1 MKSMKNNEVGK
12 TFRTTH
18 NKKLNKKLYS
28 RVYSIL
34 VRKKMVKNNLKMDLL
49 KHLLEDPTT
58 SVNKLAKKFNTYRRR
73 VWQKKKELEDDDV
86 IWGYT
91 AVIDESKIGQ
101 VLYIALFRIKPI
113 SKNFVDLII
122 ERLATGA
129 PSKDGVRVIDVLYIN
144 GYYDVIVRFSAPDHT
159 TARRYYETLRIVYSD
174 YFLGESLLCDVN
186 FSMVRMGKLN
196 PGLEKLYDFVPKIR
210 D

>member
-1 MKSMKNNEVGK
+1 
-12 TFRTTH
+12 
-18 NKKLNKKLYS
+18 
-28 RVYSIL
+28 
-34 VRKKMVKNNLKMDLL
+34 MVKNNLKRAVL
-49 KHLLEDPTT
+49 KCLLEDPTR
-58 SVNKLAKKFNTYRRR
+58 SVNKLAKKFDTYRRR
-73 VWQKKKELEDDDV
+73 VWRKKKELEDDHV

-113 SKNFVDLII
+113 LSKGFVDLVI

-129 PSKDGVRVIDVLYIN
+129 PSKDGVRAIDVLYIN

-159 TARRYYETLRIVYSD
+159 TARRYYETLRSVYSD
-174 YFLGESLLCDVN
+174 YFLEESSLCDVN

-196 PGLEKLYDFVPKIR
+196 PELEKLYDFVPKVKTKIKS
-210 D
+210 